1 MRVEWSEN
9 QTKLSN
15 MISTI
20 WSDAEYPWPAGK
32 APWARE
38 MGGDGIPP
46 YDARGREDGGSTG
59 TMREDEES
67 LSLVLAGM
75 KHHQHPGNNE
85 EAMRMAE
92 VGSMLVT
99 RAMEWVRHQGEGEV
113 AAQNS
118 FVNPDG
124 ESEQER

>member
-1 MRVEWSEN
+1 
-9 QTKLSN
+9 
-15 MISTI
+15 
-20 WSDAEYPWPAGK
+20 
-32 APWARE
+32 

-46 YDARGREDGGSTG
+46 YDEARGREDGGSTG
-59 TMREDEES
+59 TMREDEKS

-99 RAMEWVRHQGEGEV
+99 RAMEWVRRHQGEGEV

-118 FVNPDG
+118 FGNCEDEVD
-124 ESEQER
+124 QENER